1 MPHIKEE
8 DGVIPEMFR
17 FIANRKFLA
26 DTLGFIIDMNS
37 FSKENNKGRY
47 NTCVHCIGST
57 PVPKPMTLMSL
68 IVKIDTVEV
77 LYRLFDYNPNTT
89 KTTEAHAG
97 YKSPRPPP
105 SISDF
110 NGKSPKPSDLRPQT
124 FSRSASCEA
133 IPAPSNAT
141 TKNRSRLPSPM
152 SITST
157 SSSELPLPRSMTP
170 SIWTPSREA
179 SEETEHHD
187 Q

>member
-37 FSKENNKGRY
+37 FSKENNK
-47 NTCVHCIGST
+47 
-57 PVPKPMTLMSL
+57 
-68 IVKIDTVEV
+68 DTVEV